1 MRRTPV
7 TITLDKERSLRYD
20 LNAMCTVEELTGESL
35 TDLMRKPTIK
45 NIRAVIWAGLI
56 HEDSAITQD
65 DVGGMIELSE
75 LQHVIGQIH
84 KALGTDAVPAGENP
98 TPAQPMP
105 IKVNGSIGH
114 DYGVSAD
121 TTLESVS
128 PISGG

>member
-1 MRRTPV
+1 MRRIPI
-7 TITLDKERSLRYD
+7 TIALDK
-20 LNAMCTVEELTGESL
+20 
-35 TDLMRKPTIK
+35 KPTIK

-56 HEDSAITQD
+56 HEDAAITQD

-98 TPAQPMP
+98 TPANPTTAQAMP

-114 DYGVSAD
+114 DYGPSAD
-121 TTLESVS
+121 MISESVS